1 MPVRST
7 FSAIDM
13 SAKVFKP
20 GFRIDVID
28 SVVLVAGVI
37 GAVAAAQV
45 EWWMGLVIAY
55 TVGHFFLFCNVFRMA
70 RPLELAWT
78 ALFIALAASTIATER
93 PGWQITIAVSL
104 LATVV
109 IIVVQMRRPSYHGV
123 AWQRINPN
131 LRQWWEAQSSRPE
144 ESKQ

>member
-1 MPVRST
+1 MST
-7 FSAIDM
+7 PP
-13 SAKVFKP
+13 FKP
-20 GFRIDVID
+20 GFRIDAVD
-28 SVVLVAGVI
+28 SVVLVAGAI
-37 GAVAAAQV
+37 GSVAAAQV
-45 EWWMGLVIAY
+45 EWWMGLVIGF

-70 RPLELAWT
+70 RPLELTWT
-78 ALFIALAASTIATER
+78 ALFIALAASTITMGK
-93 PGWQITIAVSL
+93 PGWQVTIAVSL

-131 LRQWWEAQSSRPE
+131 LRKWWEAQSSGPE

>member
-1 MPVRST
+1 MST
-7 FSAIDM
+7 PP
-13 SAKVFKP
+13 FKP
-20 GFRIDVID
+20 GFRIDAVD
-28 SVVLVAGVI
+28 SVVLVAGAI
-37 GAVAAAQV
+37 GSVAAAQV
-45 EWWMGLVIAY
+45 EWWMGLVIAF

-78 ALFIALAASTIATER
+78 ALFIALAVSTITTEK

-131 LRQWWEAQSSRPE
+131 LRKWWEAQSSEPE
-144 ESKQ
+144 ESEQ